1 VLPPRSW
8 SPHLA
13 ALTVTCLVLTALAA
27 CAPPQ
32 ARLTPSSRATSTPI
46 ANASTLAP
54 TAGPAPTAGASASPA
69 SVHTL
74 AYWLSR
80 VPHFPVAAAGPP
92 MQLAH
97 RAGRASWNSRIP
109 TDQPVAFLTIDDG
122 VTKAPDALALMRAA
136 NIRVTLFLTI
146 NDISDNRGYFTQLQ
160 AAGAVIEAH
169 TISHP
174 DLIKLGYSQQRY
186 ELCHG
191 ADVLGQWYGRR
202 PVLFRPPYGDEND
215 NTLAAGASC
224 GLGDAFFW
232 KETVTNGTV
241 NYQTS
246 LHRVQP
252 GDIIL
257 MHFRTTFDEDFVA
270 ALRAIHDAGLTPALL
285 EDYVIPNGGSTGP
298 TPTPTPTPSESPSA
312 GA

>member
-1 VLPPRSW
+1 
-8 SPHLA
+8 
-13 ALTVTCLVLTALAA
+13 VLTALAA

-32 ARLTPSSRATSTPI
+32 ARLTPSPTVSSTPVV
-46 ANASTLAP
+46 NSSPLAP
-54 TAGPAPTAGASASPA
+54 TAGPISTPSASGSPVVA
-69 SVHTL
+69 HSL

-80 VPHFPVAAAGPP
+80 VPSFPAAPGPEP
-92 MQLAH
+92 MRLAH
-97 RAGRASWNSRIP
+97 RAGRASWNSRVP
-109 TDQPVAFLTIDDG
+109 TDQGVAFLTIDDG

-174 DLIKLGYSQQRY
+174 DLIKLGYSQQQY

-191 ADVLGQWYGRR
+191 ADLLGQWYGRR

-232 KETVTNGTV
+232 RETVTNGTV
-241 NYQTS
+241 NFQTS

-285 EDYVIPNGGSTGP
+285 EDYVIPNGGSPAP
-298 TPTPTPTPSESPSA
+298 TPVPSESPSA